1 MSMFVN
7 LHNHFDYSILDGAM
21 KVEAGV
27 KRAVELRQPAIAM
40 TDHGT
45 MGGAYELVKQC
56 AAHGIKPIIGLEAY
70 VAPHD
75 RTIKQAVFWGTP
87 EQRGDDI
94 SGAGKYLH
102 LTLIA
107 RNAVGLRNLYR
118 LQHDGYATGFYSKP
132 RLDFDALD
140 QHSEGIT
147 CLTGCVSGHVQTALR
162 LGREDLAREH
172 LERLMDIFGR
182 NLYVEV
188 MNHDIFVERRTAYQ
202 LMALAT
208 WYNLPVVATSDAH
221 YVRASDKD
229 THDTLLCVQTKAKKS
244 DVERFRFDGEGY
256 HLNSYGE
263 MSGLFPDHHLHNAM
277 VVANSVEGY
286 GDFFTPKVRLPKFSD
301 NEGLD
306 LERIATT
313 GCPDSPEYQERL
325 RYELDVINSQ
335 GYAGYFLTLMEV
347 MKDGREAGIRFGPG
361 RGSAGGSLV
370 AFALGLTEI
379 DPLKYGL
386 LFERFLNP
394 ERISFPDIDTDL
406 DDRRREDFIKLVAN
420 RFGADFVAHIGTY
433 GIIKSKSALKD
444 ATRVL
449 GYPYADGVYLVGKLP
464 PPKFGREPTL
474 AQLPANHG
482 GPKEVVETAKAL
494 EGTIRTSGVH
504 ASGVIVSPD
513 NLTDLVPTKIPR
525 GKGTLTAEFT
535 GTELEE
541 LGYVKYD
548 FLGLANLGVID
559 ECVRLLMDSN
569 SVGAHSELSGAQTH
583 RDVWLP
589 RTFDDP
595 ATFDILSRGKT
606 TGVFQLD
613 GYGMRTLLRKVRPE
627 TLDDV
632 AAVLALYRPG
642 PMGANSHNEFANR
655 KHSNY
660 DIIYPHPE
668 YESVL
673 ADVLSPTYGLIVFQ
687 EQVLK
692 ILSIVGGYTY
702 ATAGLIFDAMRKKDT
717 AKMLA
722 AKPDFDKRLEKNGFS
737 TEAREALWETLVP
750 FSDYSFNKSHSIGY
764 AMVSYWTAYLKVHH
778 PKEYY
783 CALLTCGTDAETLT
797 PHLLSA
803 SSNGVKILSPDINR
817 SQYGWSVTDEGIL
830 FGLGSIKGISQKT
843 YDHIVA
849 GRPYLS
855 MEEWWGRAHAKV
867 LNLAVLSAAVRSGAF
882 DKLEP
887 DREQL
892 FANATN
898 LAARALA
905 DRELAAQ
912 GHTRLW
918 STYDLLPGQRRLAL
932 RQTWEEEV
940 LGISLTDR
948 PVNMRLARPL
958 TTDEMLY
965 LKYVLDNH
973 PGNQVVNLEVGPLT
987 TLKDV
992 CRVALSDRAI
1002 EALKGLEHI
1011 VYVEEAS

>member
-1 MSMFVN
+1 MFVN

-27 KRAVELRQPAIAM
+27 RRAVELGQSALAM

-56 AAHGIKPIIGLEAY
+56 ATHGIKPIIGLEAY

-75 RTIKQAVFWGTP
+75 RTHKQAVWWGTP

-94 SGAGKYLH
+94 SGGGKYLH

-162 LGREDLAREH
+162 LGREDLAEQF
-172 LERLMDIFGR
+172 LEKLIDIFSGD
-182 NLYVEV
+182 LLIEV
-188 MNHDIFVERRTAYQ
+188 MDHNILVEQRTAKQ
-202 LMALAT
+202 LMSLAEK
-208 WYNLPVVATSDAH
+208 YMLPLAATSDAH
-221 YVRASDKD
+221 YVSTSDRD
-229 THDTLLCVQTKAKKS
+229 VHDTLLCVQTKAKKS
-244 DVERFRFDGEGY
+244 DIERFRFDGTGY
-256 HLNSYGE
+256 HLNSAEE
-263 MSGLFPDHHLHNAM
+263 MAALFAERPSALHNT
-277 VVANSVEGY
+277 VALANRVEGY
-286 GDFFTPKVRLPKFSD
+286 GDFFTPKVRMPKYSGD
-301 NEGLD
+301 AGAD
-306 LERIATT
+306 LERIATS
-313 GCPDSPEYQERL
+313 GCPDSPEHQERL
-325 RYELDVINSQ
+325 RYELEVINSQ

-347 MKDGREAGIRFGPG
+347 MNDGRQAGIRFGPG

-370 AFALGLTEI
+370 AYALGLTEI
-379 DPLKYGL
+379 DPIKYGL

-406 DDRRREDFIKLVAN
+406 DDRRREEFIRLVAN
-420 RFGADFVAHIGTY
+420 RYGEDFVAHIGTY
-433 GIIKSKSALKD
+433 GIIKAKSALKD

-449 GYPYADGVYLVGKLP
+449 GYSYTVGTNLVGKLP

-474 AQLPANHG
+474 DQLPNNHG
-482 GPKEVVETAKAL
+482 GPPAVVETAKAL

-513 NLTDLVPTKIPR
+513 SLVDLVPTKVPK
-525 GKGTLTAEFT
+525 GKRLTVEFT

-559 ECVRLLMDSN
+559 ECLRLLNKRDPQ
-569 SVGAHSELSGAQTH
+569 SGQCS
-583 RDVWLP
+583 LP
-589 RTFDDP
+589 VSFDDP
-595 ATFDILSRGKT
+595 ATFELLSRGKT

-613 GYGMRTLLRKVRPE
+613 GYGMRSLLRKVRPE
-627 TLDDV
+627 SLEDV

-655 KHSNY
+655 KHTSLY
-660 DIIYPHPE
+660 VQYPHHE
-668 YESVL
+668 YEAVL
-673 ADVLSPTYGLIVFQ
+673 ADVLSPTFGLIVFQ

-722 AKPDFDKRLEKNGFS
+722 AKPDFDKRLKANGYS
-737 TEAREALWETLVP
+737 QEAREALWETLVP

-764 AMVSYWTAYLKVHH
+764 AMVSYWTAYLKVHY
-778 PKEYY
+778 PREYY
-783 CALLTCGTDAETLT
+783 CALLTCGTDAESLT

-803 SSNGVKILSPDINR
+803 VGNGVKVLSPDINR

-855 MEEWWGRAHAKV
+855 MEEWWGKAHAKV
-867 LNLAVLSAAVRSGAF
+867 LNLSVLSAAVRSGAF
-882 DKLEP
+882 DQLEP

-892 FANATN
+892 FANQDS

-905 DRELAAQ
+905 DRELVAQ

-918 STYDLLPGQRRLAL
+918 NSYDLLPGQRRLAL

-965 LKYVLDNH
+965 LKYVLDSH

-992 CRVALSDRAI
+992 CRVALNDRALD
-1002 EALKGLEHI
+1002 ALKGLEH
-1011 VYVEEAS
+1011 VVEIEESP

>member
-27 KRAVELRQPAIAM
+27 RRAAELRQPAIAM

-56 AAHGIKPIIGLEAY
+56 ATYGVKPIIGLEAY
-70 VAPHD
+70 VAPQD
-75 RTIKQAVFWGTP
+75 RTFKQAVWWGTP

-94 SGAGKYLH
+94 SGGGKYLH

-132 RLDFDALD
+132 RLDFNTLG

-162 LGREDLAREH
+162 LGREDLARQH
-172 LERLMDIFGR
+172 LETLIDIFPHPY
-182 NLYVEV
+182 LYVEV
-188 MNHDIFVERRTAYQ
+188 MDHDILIEKRTADK
-202 LMALAT
+202 LVTLADE
-208 WYNLPVVATSDAH
+208 YGLPIVATSDAH
-221 YVRASDKD
+221 YVRASDKE

-244 DVERFRFDGEGY
+244 DVERFRFDGTGY
-256 HLNSYGE
+256 HLNSQQE
-263 MSGLFPDHHLHNAM
+263 MSALFGPSPIYNTIVIAE
-277 VVANSVEGY
+277 SVEGY

-306 LERIATT
+306 LERLATT
-313 GCPDSPEYQERL
+313 GCPDSPEHQERL

-370 AFALGLTEI
+370 AYALGLTEI
-379 DPLKYGL
+379 DPIKYGL

-406 DDRRREDFIKLVAN
+406 DDRKREAFIGLVAQ
-420 RFGADFVAHIGTY
+420 RFGTDLVAHIGTY

-449 GYPYADGVYLVGKLP
+449 GYPYTDGVRLVGKLP

-474 AQLPANHG
+474 AQLPTNHG

-525 GKGTLTAEFT
+525 GKGTLTVEFT

-559 ECVRLLMDSN
+559 ECVRLL
-569 SVGAHSELSGAQTH
+569 LH
-583 RDVWLP
+583 RGMPEDWSLP
-589 RTFDDP
+589 QQFDDP

-613 GYGMRTLLRKVRPE
+613 GYGMRSLLRKVRPE

-655 KHSNY
+655 KHSHY
-660 DIIYPHPE
+660 DIEYPHPE

-717 AKMLA
+717 AKMLS

-764 AMVSYWTAYLKVHH
+764 AMVSYWTAYLKVHY

-783 CALLTCGTDAETLT
+783 CALLTCGTDSETLT

-803 SSNGVKILSPDINR
+803 SSNGVKILPPDINR
-817 SQYGWSVTDEGIL
+817 SQYGWSVADEGIL

-843 YDHIVA
+843 YDHICS

-882 DKLEP
+882 DQLEP

-918 STYDLLPGQRRLAL
+918 STYDLLPGERRLAL

-965 LKYVLDNH
+965 LKYVLDSH

-992 CRVALSDRAI
+992 CRVALSDRALD
-1002 EALKGLEHI
+1002 ALEGLDHVI
-1011 VYVEEAS
+1011 QVEEAS

>member
-1 MSMFVN
+1 MRMFVN

-21 KVEAGV
+21 KVEVGV
-27 KRAVELRQPAIAM
+27 RRAVELEQPAIAM

-56 AAHGIKPIIGLEAY
+56 AIAGIKPIIGLEAY

-75 RTIKQAVFWGTP
+75 RTTKQAVWWGAP
-87 EQRGDDI
+87 EQRRDDI
-94 SGAGKYLH
+94 SSGGKYLH

-107 RNAVGLRNLYR
+107 RNATGLRNLYR
-118 LQHDGYATGFYSKP
+118 LQHDGYAVGFYSKP
-132 RLDFDALD
+132 RLDFDTLG
-140 QHSEGIT
+140 QHSDGIS

-162 LGREDLAREH
+162 LGREDLARQF
-172 LERLMDIFGR
+172 LEKLIGIFGS

-188 MNHDIFVERRTAYQ
+188 MDHNILVEKKTARQ
-202 LMALAT
+202 LIKLANR
-208 WYNLPVVATSDAH
+208 YDLPLVATSDAH
-221 YVRASDKD
+221 YVRDSDRD
-229 THDTLLCVQTKAKKS
+229 IHDTLLCVQTKAKKA
-244 DVERFRFDGEGY
+244 DPDRFRFDGVGY
-256 HLNSYGE
+256 HLNSVE
-263 MSGLFPDHHLHNAM
+263 EVNNLFSSHPTAVRNTLVIAD
-277 VVANSVEGY
+277 SVEGY
-286 GDFFTPKVRLPKFSD
+286 GDFFTPKVRLPKYSD
-301 NEGLD
+301 NEEAD
-306 LERIATT
+306 LERIAFAS
-313 GCPDSPEYQERL
+313 CPDSPEYQERL

-347 MKDGREAGIRFGPG
+347 MNDGRSTGIRFGPG

-370 AFALGLTEI
+370 GYTLGLTEI
-379 DPLKYGL
+379 DPIKYGL

-406 DDRRREDFIKLVAN
+406 DDRRREEFIRIVAA
-420 RFGADFVAHIGTY
+420 RYGEDFVAHIGTY
-433 GIIKSKSALKD
+433 GIIKAKSALKD
-444 ATRVL
+444 ASRVL
-449 GYPYADGVYLVGKLP
+449 GHPYNVGERLVAKLP
-464 PPKFGREPTL
+464 PPKFGREPKLEELTRH
-474 AQLPANHG
+474 HG
-482 GPKEVVETAKAL
+482 GPPEVVETAKAL

-513 NLTDLVPTKIPR
+513 SLIDLVPTKRPG
-525 GKGTLTAEFT
+525 GKKALTVEFT

-559 ECVRLLMDSN
+559 ECVRLL
-569 SVGAHSELSGAQTH
+569 LH
-583 RDVWLP
+583 RGMPGGWALP
-589 RTFDDP
+589 QQFDDP
-595 ATFDILSRGKT
+595 ATFANLSRGKT

-627 TLDDV
+627 SLDDV

-655 KHSNY
+655 KRSSLQVQ
-660 DIIYPHPE
+660 YPHHE
-668 YESVL
+668 YEAKL

-717 AKMLA
+717 QKMLA
-722 AKPDFDKRLEKNGFS
+722 AKPDFDKRLENNGYS
-737 TEAREALWETLVP
+737 QEAREALWETLVP

-764 AMVSYWTAYLKVHH
+764 AMVSYWTAYLKTHY
-778 PKEYY
+778 PREYY
-783 CALLTCGTDAETLT
+783 CALLTCGTDAEMLT

-803 SSNGVKILSPDINR
+803 SANGVKILPPDINK

-867 LNLAVLSAAVRSGAF
+867 LNLAVLSAAVRAGAF
-882 DKLEP
+882 DQLEP

-892 FANATN
+892 FANQGN
-898 LAARALA
+898 LSARALA

-918 STYDLLPGQRRLAL
+918 NSYDLLPGERRLAL

-965 LKYVLDNH
+965 LKYVLDSH

-987 TLKDV
+987 TLRDV
-992 CRVALSDRAI
+992 CRVALSDRAVD
-1002 EALKGLEHI
+1002 ALKGLDHVIEI
-1011 VYVEEAS
+1011 EESP